1 MDQRIPMK
9 KRILAPSILS
19 ADLGYLADQVKRCE
33 QAGADWIHIDVMDG
47 HFVPPISY
55 GPRIVEA
62 CKRASNL
69 PLDVHLMVENPDRQI
84 EMFAKS
90 GADLITVHQEASSHL
105 DRTLNVIKALGAKSG
120 VSINPATPAETLSE
134 VIDLVDLILVMTV
147 NPGFGGQKFIPSTLK
162 KVSKIRTMLDLSGS
176 LAWLEVDGG
185 VGLETLPAL
194 INAGADA
201 FVAGS
206 SVFNAGVE
214 MEKAIANLKLA
225 ISG

>member
-162 KVSKIRTMLDLSGS
+162 KVSKTRTMLDLSGS